1 MTSMTESYLTKPPAK
16 PRGQW
21 KLLAILAVVIG
32 PILIA
37 GLMAKLQ
44 WGIPQS
50 QTNLSSLVEPELH
63 VQDWQLPLDPVGYGA
78 PWRLLVTAP
87 AVCDEACLTLVQE
100 ARQIHIATGREADRV
115 EHVLAL
121 AQPASDE
128 LQARLQRD
136 YPRLQHIP
144 LSLDTYQQSLATHPA
159 QWQQGAQL
167 WVIDPLGRVVL
178 HRDAGKPGKN
188 LLDDLQRLLKLSK
201 IG

>member
-1 MTSMTESYLTKPPAK
+1 MMSTSEQHAAR

-21 KLLAILAVVIG
+21 KMLAITAVVVG

-37 GLMAKLQ
+37 WLMVKLQ
-44 WGIPQS
+44 IGIPQS
-50 QTNLSSLVEPELH
+50 QSNQSSLVEPILT
-63 VQDWQLPLDPVGYGA
+63 VQDWRLPLAPVDYGA

-87 AVCDEACLTLVQE
+87 AECADDCLALVHE

-121 AQPASDE
+121 GQPASE
-128 LQARLQRD
+128 QLNSRLQRE
-136 YPRLQHIP
+136 YPRLQQLP
-144 LSLDTYQQSLATHPA
+144 LTLDTYQRGLAEHPA
-159 QWQQGAQL
+159 EWQQGPQL

-178 HRDAGKPGKN
+178 HRDANSPGKH
-188 LLDDLQRLLKLSK
+188 LLDDLRRLLKLSK